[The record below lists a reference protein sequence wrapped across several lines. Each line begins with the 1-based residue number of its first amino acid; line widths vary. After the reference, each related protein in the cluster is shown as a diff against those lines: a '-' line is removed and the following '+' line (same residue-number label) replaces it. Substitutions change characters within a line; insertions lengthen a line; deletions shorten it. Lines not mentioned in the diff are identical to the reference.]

1 MKDNFMQTEQFEL
14 FDDETIEELQ
24 NGKLKIREHSGKLTE
39 RELTIIKMRFGID
52 MPNEEG
58 WTLHQ
63 ISLLYGIT
71 RERVRQLEARALRKM
86 RKNPEVQKLKSLI
99 IGE

>member
-1 MKDNFMQTEQFEL
+1 M
-14 FDDETIEELQ
+14 
-24 NGKLKIREHSGKLTE
+24 
-39 RELTIIKMRFGID
+39 KMRFGVD
-52 MPNEEG
+52 MPNQEG

-63 ISLLYGIT
+63 IAQLFGIT

-86 RKNPEVQKLKSLI
+86 RNNPDVQKLRSLI